1 MSMMLQGTGAVPGIA
16 IGRAYVM
23 EQGQPEIA
31 EYEIPDYLVDAEIE
45 RYNDAV
51 RAAREQL
58 RELRE
63 SMPEELPHEIT
74 EFVDAH
80 LLMLEDSAIAR
91 APVKIIRKQKRN
103 AEWALKQQ
111 RDALVHV
118 FEEMDDP
125 YLSTRKDDID
135 HVVNRVLRILLQQEV
150 TPIDSG
156 EDGEPVPRIVV
167 ADDLAPADVATLQ
180 AQQVHALVTEYGTP
194 SAHSAILAR
203 SLGLPMVVGLTDA
216 HRYLRDGEKLLV
228 DGETGMLIADPD
240 ERSLEHFRRKQQ
252 RLDEQRAALG
262 QLQSRAPR
270 SLDGVEI
277 ALRAN
282 IELSEDLDQAHAV
295 GANGVGLFRTE
306 YLYLRPG
313 NEPDE
318 EAQYQAYSGVL
329 QQLRGAPLTIRTLD
343 IGPERMPNSSRGN
356 ARVAVNPALG
366 LRGIRLC
373 LRDPSL
379 FIPQIRAILRAA
391 ALGPIRMMIPM
402 VTQVQEL
409 RQVRDIVEQE
419 RTNLTREGIAHS
431 NTLEIGAMI
440 ETPAAA
446 LAADCLAQEADFL
459 SIGTNDLT
467 QYTLV
472 IDRNDDQVNYLNDPL
487 HPAILRL
494 IQNTLQ
500 AGERFNKPVAMCGEL
515 AGDTRYT
522 RILLG
527 LGLRE
532 LSMSPASI
540 PAVKQI
546 LLGTDIGTLRT
557 EVAALMQCTDP
568 NALREH
574 AERIN
579 HGTAKQ

>member
-16 IGRAYVM
+16 MGRAYVM

-51 RAAREQL
+51 RSARDQL

-63 SMPEELPHEIT
+63 GMPEELPHEIT
-74 EFVDAH
+74 EFIDAH

-156 EDGEPVPRIVV
+156 DDGETVPRIVV

-180 AQQVHALVTEYGTP
+180 AQKVQALVTEYGTP

-203 SLGLPMVVGLTDA
+203 SLGIPMVVGLTDA

-252 RLDEQRAALG
+252 RLDEHRAALG

-313 NEPDE
+313 SEPDE
-318 EAQYQAYSGVL
+318 EAQFQAYSAVL
-329 QQLRGAPLTIRTLD
+329 EQLRGAPLTIRTLD
-343 IGPERMPNSSRGN
+343 IGPERMPNSNRGN

-409 RQVRDIVEQE
+409 RQVRDIVAQE
-419 RTNLTREGIAHS
+419 RTNLTREGVAHS

-540 PAVKQI
+540 PGVKQI

-557 EVAALMQCTDP
+557 EVANLMQCTDP
-568 NALREH
+568 NVLREH

-579 HGTAKQ
+579 HGTQVQ